1 MNNFTTGR
9 LIYPPKVVGYW
20 VLPGSLGSSAFKIAC
35 YSKPKWFTIKM
46 MKLILDFKYE
56 NVYERTN

>member
-1 MNNFTTGR
+1 MNNFTT
-9 LIYPPKVVGYW
+9 PPKTVGYW

-56 NVYERTN
+56 NVYEQTN